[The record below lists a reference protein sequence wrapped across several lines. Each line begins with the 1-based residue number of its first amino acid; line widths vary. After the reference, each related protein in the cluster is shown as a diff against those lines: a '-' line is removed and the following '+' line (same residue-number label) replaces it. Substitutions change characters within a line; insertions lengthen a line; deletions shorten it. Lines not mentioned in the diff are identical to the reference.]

1 MISRTIASAVIT
13 FVLFTVSVPS
23 SRAQV
28 AAPNTTHGKQPANA
42 LFEGAMDAMRNSRYA
57 EARTLLET
65 LINSNPDS
73 DYVPRAK
80 LALGDAWYAEGILKK
95 AEVEYQDFVTFF
107 PNRPEVAEAKL
118 KIDSIQKKSKI

>member
-28 AAPNTTHGKQPANA
+28 AAPNTTVDAKQPANV
-42 LFEGAMDAMRNSRYA
+42 LFERATDAMRNSRYA

-80 LALGDAWYAEGILKK
+80 LAIGDACYAEGMLKK

-107 PNRPEVAEAKL
+107 PNRPEVAE
-118 KIDSIQKKSKI
+118 